1 VLHAKPVTSVT
12 IKPNRT
18 LEVLGIRKMIEEGVP
33 A

>member
-1 VLHAKPVTSVT
+1 VSSVT

-18 LEVLGIRKMIEEGVP
+18 LEVLGIRKMVEEGVP